1 MHTSAAVLASPA
13 PLYYERL
20 LPDDARGDPLVLV
33 HGGAHTGAC
42 YRCTPDGRPGWA
54 ADFAAQGFEVLIP
67 DWPGCG
73 RSGYVPR
80 DQLRG
85 DLVVGGLR
93 ALVEQLARP
102 VTVLVHSMSGPYG
115 FKLLETARRF
125 VQRLVAIAPGPPGN
139 VQPLPEI
146 IAETD
151 DAVEVQALALQWR
164 IPKAHDFLMDER
176 MVRVKL
182 VGNGGRFPMDALD
195 GYRASLVP
203 LPARLLYER
212 QNVQGSQLRL
222 ADDADLRRSSV
233 LLVTGTHDTDHP
245 REIDQRI
252 ARWLA
257 ERGAGVDV
265 VWLADRGITGN
276 GHMMML
282 EDNSAEIA
290 GMIGGWI
297 RTAGG

>member
-1 MHTSAAVLASPA
+1 
-13 PLYYERL
+13 
-20 LPDDARGDPLVLV
+20 
-33 HGGAHTGAC
+33 
-42 YRCTPDGRPGWA
+42 
-54 ADFAAQGFEVLIP
+54 
-67 DWPGCG
+67 
-73 RSGYVPR
+73 
-80 DQLRG
+80 
-85 DLVVGGLR
+85 
-93 ALVEQLARP
+93 
-102 VTVLVHSMSGPYG
+102 MSGPYG

-125 VQRLVAIAPGPPGN
+125 VPRLVAIAPGPPGN
-139 VQPLPEI
+139 VQPLPAI

-151 DAVEVQALALQWR
+151 DAIEVQALALQWR
-164 IPKAHDFLMDER
+164 IPKAQDFLMDEQ

-182 VGNGGRFPMDALD
+182 VGNGHRFPMDALD
-195 GYRASLVP
+195 RYRASLVP

-222 ADDADLRRSSV
+222 ADDADLRGSRA
-233 LLVTGTHDTDHP
+233 LMVTGTHDTDHP
-245 REIDQRI
+245 REEDERI
-252 ARWLA
+252 ARWLT
-257 ERGAGVDV
+257 EHGAGVDC